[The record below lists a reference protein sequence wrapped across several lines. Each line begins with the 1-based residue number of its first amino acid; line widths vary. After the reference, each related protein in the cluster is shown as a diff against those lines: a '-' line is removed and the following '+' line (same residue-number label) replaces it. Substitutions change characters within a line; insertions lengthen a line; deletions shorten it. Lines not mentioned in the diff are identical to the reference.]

1 MVNAATD
8 IILEINKQALVVN
21 YECATDH
28 VLYSIADYS
37 GNVVARGNCNDV
49 ENNSLDISM
58 LPKGTYMLCIID
70 GDSLVKTRFEKL
82 Q

>member
-37 GNVVARGNCNDV
+37 GNVVARGNCSDV
-49 ENNSLDISM
+49 PDHKLDISM
-58 LPKGTYMLCIID
+58 LSKGIYILCIID
-70 GDSLVKTRFEKL
+70 GDKLVKARFEKL
-82 Q
+82 